1 MTNANSQPQRPGNG
15 GPAVNTVTNKLRVMI
30 VEDETLVGMGLRKD
44 LERLGHTVVAHAS
57 NADDA
62 RREYTDKKP
71 DLVFMDIR
79 LDGAD
84 GIELAAELLQQQ
96 RCPMIILS

>member
-1 MTNANSQPQRPGNG
+1 MTNENQPPASPAG
-15 GPAVNTVTNKLRVMI
+15 GPAAAGKKLRVMI

-44 LERLGHTVVAHAS
+44 LERLGHAVVAHAS
-57 NADDA
+57 NPDDA
-62 RREYTDKKP
+62 RRDYADVKP

-84 GIELAAELLQQQ
+84 GIELAAELLKVR
-96 RCPMIILS
+96 RCPMIIL